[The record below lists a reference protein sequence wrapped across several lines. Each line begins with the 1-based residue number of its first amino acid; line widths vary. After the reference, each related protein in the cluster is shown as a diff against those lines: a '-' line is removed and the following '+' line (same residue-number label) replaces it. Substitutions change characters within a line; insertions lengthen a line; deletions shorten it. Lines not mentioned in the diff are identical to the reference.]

1 MATSEGE
8 TRDRLPNSEYDSD
21 PNAIRP
27 TPGRRTP
34 SPEPPSSMS
43 LLDTSRTQTPNVES
57 KESDSIENPHQ
68 PAIQSRSLVPAYLV
82 AGYATLSIFA
92 WITTCVMTYRPLWP
106 LKFTK
111 QYVMDYQSE
120 YNGGNINLIRQT
132 IEKNRDWYQ
141 RIRVLQSVIAVLTL
155 PLTTSVMS
163 AAAVIYVQR
172 SPHDLSLRQLIA
184 LADKSWTDAIA
195 VATTPGGRHKSPF
208 LVVAIAVY
216 ILGGLLSPLQ
226 ESFLSVLSKKVT
238 YSPGGTSYLADI
250 PEQFKYTG
258 RGYRE
263 DNSVVLI
270 TRGLLETTSS
280 SQPQAQLWQGS
291 GYACSDSKE
300 VDGKR
305 ISEACRFGTTLE
317 DIAQL
322 EAPFLAQLP
331 AGYSTG
337 LIRQF
342 IPRINSTTDVALM
355 TAEDFPRSCETMPGS
370 FWASYF
376 TEGGGTSYP
385 GYPPVSIQICMPG
398 NLTTTPWKRTRD
410 RQTFTENLYLNISF
424 EQKEPKIS
432 YWKISMSTT
441 AGYFQLPNEW
451 NQTAGELLDKDPF
464 GPEGACHRGCEKQI
478 SVYNDFMLKDKD
490 GGDDSM

>member
-1 MATSEGE
+1 MKH
-8 TRDRLPNSEYDSD
+8 PH
-21 PNAIRP
+21 
-27 TPGRRTP
+27 
-34 SPEPPSSMS
+34 PPV
-43 LLDTSRTQTPNVES
+43 T
-57 KESDSIENPHQ
+57 
-68 PAIQSRSLVPAYLV
+68 QSRSLIPAYLV

-92 WITTCVMTYRPLWP
+92 WVTTCVMTYRSLWP

-120 YNGGNINLIRQT
+120 SYGGNIILIRET
-132 IEKNRDWYQ
+132 VEKNRDWYQ

-172 SPHDLSLRQLIA
+172 SSHDLSLRQLIA
-184 LADKSWTDAIA
+184 LADKSWTDVIAIMT
-195 VATTPGGRHKSPF
+195 VPGGRHKTPF
-208 LVVAIAVY
+208 LIVAIAVY

-226 ESFLSVLSKKVT
+226 EAFLSVLSTKVT
-238 YSPGGTSYLADI
+238 YAPGASSYLADI

-258 RGYRE
+258 RAYAE

-291 GYACSDSKE
+291 GYACSDSQE

-305 ISEACRFGTTLE
+305 ISETCRFGTTLE
-317 DIAQL
+317 DITKL

-342 IPRINSTTDVALM
+342 VPRINSSADVDLV
-355 TAEDFPRSCETMPGS
+355 TAEDFPKSCETMPGS

-376 TEGGGTSYP
+376 SEAGGRSYP
-385 GYPPVSIQICMPG
+385 AYPPVSIQICMPG

-410 RQTFTENLYLNISF
+410 RQSFTESLYLNISF
-424 EQKEPKIS
+424 EQTEPKIA
-432 YWKISMSTT
+432 YWKISMNTT

-451 NQTAGELLDKDPF
+451 NQTAGELLGKDPF
-464 GPEGACHRGCEKQI
+464 GPEGACQRGCEKQI
-478 SVYNDFMLKDKD
+478 YNDFMEEDD
-490 GGDDSM
+490 NGVDDSM

>member
-1 MATSEGE
+1 
-8 TRDRLPNSEYDSD
+8 
-21 PNAIRP
+21 
-27 TPGRRTP
+27 
-34 SPEPPSSMS
+34 MS
-43 LLDTSRTQTPNVES
+43 LLDSSRTQTPIAES
-57 KESDSIENPHQ
+57 KDLDSIKHPHQ
-68 PAIQSRSLVPAYLV
+68 PVVQSRSLVPAYLV

-111 QYVMDYQSE
+111 HYVMDYQSE

-172 SPHDLSLRQLIA
+172 SSHDLSLRQLIA

-195 VATTPGGRHKSPF
+195 VATTPGGRQKSPF

-317 DIAQL
+317 DIAKL

-355 TAEDFPRSCETMPGS
+355 TAEDFPRPCETMPGS
-370 FWASYF
+370 FWVSYF

-451 NQTAGELLDKDPF
+451 NQTAGELLEKDPF
-464 GPEGACHRGCEKQI
+464 GPGGACHRGCEKQV

>member
-1 MATSEGE
+1 
-8 TRDRLPNSEYDSD
+8 
-21 PNAIRP
+21 
-27 TPGRRTP
+27 
-34 SPEPPSSMS
+34 
-43 LLDTSRTQTPNVES
+43 
-57 KESDSIENPHQ
+57 
-68 PAIQSRSLVPAYLV
+68 
-82 AGYATLSIFA
+82 
-92 WITTCVMTYRPLWP
+92 
-106 LKFTK
+106 
-111 QYVMDYQSE
+111 MDYQSE
-120 YNGGNINLIRQT
+120 NYGGNINLIRQT
-132 IEKNRDWYQ
+132 VEKNRDWYQ
-141 RIRVLQSVIAVLTL
+141 RIRIFQSAIAVLTL

-163 AAAVIYVQR
+163 AAAVIYAQR
-172 SPHDLSLRQLIA
+172 SSHDLSLRQLIA

-195 VATTPGGRHKSPF
+195 VATAPGGRHKSLF
-208 LVVAIAVY
+208 LLVAIAVY
-216 ILGGLLSPLQ
+216 ILGGVLSPLQ

-238 YSPGGTSYLADI
+238 YSPGGTSYLTDI

-258 RGYRE
+258 GAYRE

-317 DIAQL
+317 DIANL

-370 FWASYF
+370 FWASYL
-376 TEGGGTSYP
+376 TGGGGMSYP

-424 EQKEPKIS
+424 ELKEPKIS

-464 GPEGACHRGCEKQI
+464 GPQGACHRGCEKQVQ
-478 SVYNDFMLKDKD
+478 VYNDFMLKDKD
-490 GGDDSM
+490 GGDDSIATTLPLAILYLSIVVVASIVAVVIFSIIVVVVIVVFVIIFVATIVVTTIVFD